1 MKAPARLFGGAFVGA
16 ALLLAASAISPAP
29 ASAVSD
35 GFCDE
40 TENYVCCCT
49 TNPDGSIQSCYCQPV
64 DNKPAP

>member
-1 MKAPARLFGGAFVGA
+1 MKRSARLLGGALVGA
-16 ALLLAASAISPAP
+16 ALLVGASAISPVP

-49 TNPDGSIQSCYCQPV
+49 TNPDGSIQSCRCEKVENNTTP
-64 DNKPAP
+64 